1 MAGAGVAA
9 RTGFGAGGFLAAATV
24 GDAGAVSDVGAPG
37 RGDGV
42 VGAAAEGAGC
52 RGAVAVEGSGVMI
65 LTGGVEEALGNSAL
79 VGLPVGTPGMRVATG
94 APAGAAGAFQSAE
107 YRATIP
113 S

>member
-1 MAGAGVAA
+1 
-9 RTGFGAGGFLAAATV
+9 
-24 GDAGAVSDVGAPG
+24 
-37 RGDGV
+37 
-42 VGAAAEGAGC
+42 
-52 RGAVAVEGSGVMI
+52 
-65 LTGGVEEALGNSAL
+65 L